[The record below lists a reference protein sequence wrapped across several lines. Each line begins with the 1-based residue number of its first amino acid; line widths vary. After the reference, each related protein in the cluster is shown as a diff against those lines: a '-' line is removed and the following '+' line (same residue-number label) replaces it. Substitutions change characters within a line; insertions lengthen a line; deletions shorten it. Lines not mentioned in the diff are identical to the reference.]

1 MPPSP
6 VHPAPALHVDR
17 TMKLTEALK
26 NPVAVAVAVA
36 LICAFGL
43 LSLLRMPLQLFPDI
57 DRPQLGIFTGWRAA
71 SPQEIESE
79 LLEPLENVLQGLPGV
94 ITMEGNAQQGGA
106 QVFLTF
112 AVGTDMRAMLVDV
125 LGRLNQLPPIP
136 RDAVPPTVQLLG
148 GDGTDLTW
156 YFVQKLPGTAGV
168 IEGQQRFIEDQL
180 VPRIEAVPGVA
191 AVEVNGVAGEE
202 LRIEL
207 DLQRAAALGVSIPQV
222 GSRRSRRA
230 RPGAA

>member
-1 MPPSP
+1 
-6 VHPAPALHVDR
+6 
-17 TMKLTEALK
+17 
-26 NPVAVAVAVA
+26 
-36 LICAFGL
+36 
-43 LSLLRMPLQLFPDI
+43 
-57 DRPQLGIFTGWRAA
+57 
-71 SPQEIESE
+71 
-79 LLEPLENVLQGLPGV
+79 
-94 ITMEGNAQQGGA
+94 
-106 QVFLTF
+106 
-112 AVGTDMRAMLVDV
+112 MRAMLVDV

-148 GDGTDLTW
+148 GDRTDLTW
-156 YFVQKLPGTAGV
+156 YFVQKLPGTPGV
-168 IEGQQRFIEDQL
+168 IEDQQRFIEDQL